1 MNETPPGAPRPAPFS
16 GAEFRSVFR
25 GAPDASV
32 IVDTSGRIVAANEE
46 VESLLGY
53 ASDELLGEH
62 VEILVPEAVRGLH
75 ATYREGYVTAPEKR
89 PMGIGRELFARRR
102 DGFEVPVE
110 IGLSPI
116 ETDHGRYVL
125 AVIHDISERR
135 RLRAF
140 GAGVLQGA
148 EEERQRIARELHD
161 DTAQTLAALVLR
173 LQMARRSR
181 DRATRERHLR
191 ELHDEIHRAS
201 AGVRRILRGLR
212 PPLLEESGLVA
223 ALRSHVKGT
232 LAETRIEYSFDAE
245 DVEHLLS
252 RDAKL
257 ALYRIV
263 QEAVSNVIRH
273 AHATH
278 LGIRLG
284 VVDGEVRLAV
294 SDDGTGFDPDR
305 RPTSARGLGIV
316 GIRERAAILGGRA
329 NVRSEPGRGTDIEV
343 SAPVDAPPEP
353 SSPRGE

>member
-1 MNETPPGAPRPAPFS
+1 MFQ
-16 GAEFRSVFR
+16 

-32 IVDTSGRIVAANEE
+32 IVDARGRVVAANEE
-46 VESLLGY
+46 VGSLLGY
-53 ASDELLGEH
+53 APDQLVGQP
-62 VEILVPEAVRGLH
+62 VEILVPKALRRPH
-75 ATYREGYVTAPEKR
+75 AEYRKGYVDAPEKR
-89 PMGIGRELFARRR
+89 PMGMGRELFARRR

-173 LQMARRSR
+173 LQMARRSP
-181 DRATRERHLR
+181 DAGTRERLLR
-191 ELHDEIHRAS
+191 ELHDDLHRAS

-223 ALRSHVKGT
+223 AVRSHLKSA
-232 LAETRIEYSFDAE
+232 LAETAVEYSLEAAE
-245 DVEHLLS
+245 VDHLLS
-252 RDAKL
+252 PDARL

-263 QEAVSNVIRH
+263 QEAVSNVVRH
-273 AHATH
+273 AEAT
-278 LGIRLG
+278 
-284 VVDGEVRLAV
+284 RLAV
-294 SDDGTGFDPDR
+294 RIADDDGQVRLEVHDDGLGFDQT
-305 RPTSARGLGIV
+305 RPESTAGRGLGIV
-316 GIRERAAILGGRA
+316 GILERAAILGGKAHVGSR
-329 NVRSEPGRGTDIEV
+329 PGQGTDVLVIV
-343 SAPVDAPPEP
+343 PVEP
-353 SSPRGE
+353 ASE

>member
-1 MNETPPGAPRPAPFS
+1 VSETTTDVPAPFS
-16 GAEFRSVFR
+16 GVEFRSVFQ

-32 IVDTSGRIVAANEE
+32 IVDTEGRIVAANEE

-53 ASDELLGEH
+53 AAGELIGEP
-62 VEILVPEAVRGLH
+62 VEILVPEAFRGRH
-75 ATYREGYVTAPEKR
+75 ATYRRGYVEAPEKR

-102 DGFEVPVE
+102 DGYEVPVE

-116 ETDHGRYVL
+116 ETRHGRYVL

-140 GAGVLQGA
+140 GTGLLQGA
-148 EEERQRIARELHD
+148 EEERRRIARELHD

-181 DRATRERHLR
+181 DLETRERLLK
-191 ELHDEIHRAS
+191 ELHDDIHRAS

-223 ALRSHVKGT
+223 AVRSHLKGA
-232 LAETRIEYSFDAE
+232 LAETTLEHWVEAT
-245 DVEHLLS
+245 DVDHLLS
-252 RDAKL
+252 PDAKL

-273 AHATH
+273 AAAR
-278 LGIRLG
+278 RLF
-284 VVDGEVRLAV
+284 VRLSSDGGQV
-294 SDDGTGFDPDR
+294 RVEVEDDGVGFDDT
-305 RPTSARGLGIV
+305 RPEPADGRGRGLGLV
-316 GIRERAAILGGRA
+316 GILERAAILGGKA
-329 NVRSEPGRGTDIEV
+329 SVESQPGKGTRV
-343 SAPVDAPPEP
+343 VATVPVDGLD
-353 SSPRGE
+353 SG

>member
-1 MNETPPGAPRPAPFS
+1 MSETTNGSPEPAPFT
-16 GAEFRSVFR
+16 GAEFRSVFQ

-32 IVDTSGRIVAANEE
+32 IVDTAGRIVAVNEE
-46 VESLLGY
+46 VEPLLGY
-53 ASDELLGEH
+53 APEELLGEP
-62 VEILVPEAVRGLH
+62 VEILVPVALRDRHVADR
-75 ATYREGYVTAPEKR
+75 RGYVSSPEKR

-116 ETDHGRYVL
+116 STDHGRYVL

-140 GAGVLQGA
+140 GAGVLRGA

-173 LQMARRSR
+173 LQMARRSS
-181 DRATRERHLR
+181 DPETRERLLS

-223 ALRSHVKGT
+223 ALRSHLKSV
-232 LAETRIEYSFDAE
+232 LAETSVEHSLEAAE
-245 DVEHLLS
+245 VEHLLS
-252 RDAKL
+252 ADAKL

-273 AHATH
+273 ARAAN
-278 LGIRLG
+278 LVVRVEADDEG
-284 VVDGEVRLAV
+284 VRVEVR
-294 SDDGTGFDPDR
+294 DDGVGFDR
-305 RPTSARGLGIV
+305 RRSDASVGRGLGLV
-316 GIRERAAILGGRA
+316 GIRERAAILGGEASVESR
-329 NVRSEPGRGTDIEV
+329 PGRGTEV
-343 SAPVDAPPEP
+343 VVTVPVQQPPA
-353 SSPRGE
+353 